1 MGCDIHCFIEKA
13 DKDYN
18 NFWYQVK
25 LYRVDPYY
33 NDLEVV
39 RAYDGRDYDLF
50 SILAG
55 VRGVYEPLV
64 EPRGLPGNLSR
75 DVERESEWFGSD
87 AHTQTWYDLNELILL
102 KRMYRDE
109 EKYLGFVDFVD
120 QILTYLDFAGEHI
133 YGNVESGKYRVV
145 IWFDS

>member
-1 MGCDIHCFIEKA
+1 MGCDIHCFVEKA
-13 DKDYN
+13 DKDY

-25 LYRVDPYY
+25 LYRVDRYY

-39 RAYDGRDYDLF
+39 RAYEDRDYNLF

-55 VRGVYEPLV
+55 VRGPHEPLI
-64 EPRGLPGNLSR
+64 EPRGLPGHLSM
-75 DVERESEWFGSD
+75 DVERESELFGSD

-102 KRMYRDE
+102 KRMHRNE
-109 EKYLGFVDFVD
+109 EDYISFVNFVD
-120 QILTYLDFAGEHI
+120 QILTYLDFAGESI
-133 YGNVESGKYRVV
+133 YGNVEVGRYRVI